1 MMSNYPANGT
11 EPDIL
16 DGQMSSATFP
26 SNISSILAIFRRIAA
41 AVDGRRFYA
50 IAAVCLLIVAVSL
63 RFYNLSESS
72 LRFDEAKAAL
82 NSQRALSEAV
92 LYTRNENTSPIL
104 YPLALW
110 AVQKAQS
117 TDFSVRLLPAAGSA
131 LTVAALLFLMP
142 RVGVPRRAAFLAAL
156 LAALSAV
163 AIEHAQDAREY
174 SLDALVAVLMIAG
187 LLQYLRNGG
196 KWLLCATLFVAPL
209 LQYGLILF
217 GVAVIGVAALAPA
230 ASAASS
236 RAAVGNGGWAG
247 VAAIWGRIGPRLGL
261 VLPIACFVA
270 ACALTWILTA
280 RYQWTADARDGYTY
294 LANYYYEGSFNIAAM
309 VEFALNRVWDLL
321 IYHMPPVLAAVALV
335 AVAAAQR
342 FRRFN
347 AVGLLL
353 GCALGVALCGALTG
367 AYPLGDIRQC
377 LYLGPLVFLA
387 VGWAFHSLGEDAV
400 AAWRRRWEAAAA
412 LGAARRRRWFAPA
425 LTAAAVGAIALAGA
439 NDIRQRDVYN
449 SSENYIKQIF
459 AILDERAQEGDAVYV
474 SQWEVPLVTFYKK
487 EKPDN
492 YFYGRVVCWESS
504 GRGCVS
510 EVFNEMFGAFGD
522 APRIWMIHTASV
534 KTQKEME
541 RRSSE
546 VKVEVV
552 VNRGWTTLHL
562 ITEHEE
568 FAANVSQSTFA
579 QYEDA
584 ISGDPTAAAA
594 YNLHLQDYTLHYSKE
609 PCEPADT
616 ELRFFLHLHPED
628 VNDLPG
634 YHRNVGFHNLDFNFH
649 EHGLLAANKCV
660 IRRDLPEYPIAWIHT
675 GQFIWDSAT
684 STSWDIWEAE
694 IPLNR

>member
-26 SNISSILAIFRRIAA
+26 SNISNILAIFRRIAA
-41 AVDGRRFYA
+41 AVDGRRGYA

-82 NSQRALSEAV
+82 NSGGALSEAV

-131 LTVAALLFLMP
+131 LTVGALLFLMP

-174 SLDALVAVLMIAG
+174 SLAALAAALMIAG

-196 KWLLCATLFVAPL
+196 KWLLCGTLFVAPL

-230 ASAASS
+230 AASS
-236 RAAVGNGGWAG
+236 QAAAVGVGRAGG
-247 VAAIWGRIGPRLGL
+247 AAIWGRIGPRLGL
-261 VLPIACFVA
+261 LLPIACFVA
-270 ACALTWILTA
+270 ACALTWDLTA
-280 RYQWTADARDGYTY
+280 RYQWTADARDGGAY
-294 LANYYYEGSFNIAAM
+294 LANSYYDGGFNVAAM

-321 IYHMPPVLAAVALV
+321 IYHMPPIAAAVALFAV
-335 AVAAAQR
+335 AVAQR

-347 AVGLLL
+347 AVGLLFA
-353 GCALGVALCGALTG
+353 CALGVALFAALTG
-367 AYPLGDIRQC
+367 AYPLGGIRQC
-377 LYLGPLVFLA
+377 LYLGPLIFLA

-400 AAWRRRWEAAAA
+400 AAWRRRRAAAA
-412 LGAARRRRWFAPA
+412 LGAARRRWAAPA
-425 LTAAAVGAIALAGA
+425 LTAVVVGAIALAGA

-474 SQWEVPLVTFYKK
+474 SQWEVPLVAFYKK

-510 EVFNEMFGAFGD
+510 DVFNEMFGAFGD

-534 KTQKEME
+534 KTLKEME

-546 VKVEVV
+546 VKVEEV

-568 FAANVSQSTFA
+568 FAANVSQNTFA
-579 QYEDA
+579 MYEDA
-584 ISGDPTAAAA
+584 ISGDPIATAA

-609 PCEPADT
+609 PCGPADI
-616 ELRFFLHLHPED
+616 ELRFFLHLYPED

-675 GQFIWDSAT
+675 GQFIRTAPLLRRGPY
-684 STSWDIWEAE
+684 IWEVE
-694 IPLNR
+694 VQVNR